1 MVAVINSGTS
11 IRGAFLY
18 NESKVQEGVADC
30 LMAVNYPMDLEDMTE
45 KMRLNMLLK
54 MAERNPA
61 VKRNCIH
68 ISLNFAPEEQHSRE
82 FLKELAQEY
91 MDRIGFGDQPFLL
104 YQHYDSG
111 HPHVHILTT
120 TVRHDGIRIETNNI
134 GKILSEPARKEMEI
148 KYGLVKAEDH
158 KKELFQPKAI
168 NPAVVQYGKVS
179 SKRAISSILSS
190 VLNSYK
196 YTSLAELN
204 ALLQLY
210 NVTAQRGDE
219 DSRMYKNKGLTYR
232 IINKEGKP
240 ISTPIKASAFHQ
252 KALLKD
258 IEARFLRN
266 DVERQ
271 KHKAKARVTI
281 DKCLRTSVA
290 GIEKL
295 AGILKKEGIDLVLR
309 RNKDGFIYGVTCI
322 DHRTKSIFNGSDL
335 GKQFSAAAILERCR
349 QNEVQ
354 SETHIIS
361 NIREKVNN
369 KEEKHKQ
376 QTHNPH
382 NDPSQG
388 SGPEQKGNAEKT
400 LIEQLMQAEYSSNY
414 LPFELRKSPKKKKKK
429 SKHL

>member
-11 IRGAFLY
+11 IKGAFIY

-30 LMAVNYPMDLEDMTE
+30 LMAVNYPMDLKDMTE
-45 KMRLNMLLK
+45 NMRLNMLLK
-54 MAERNPA
+54 MAERNTA

-68 ISLNFAPEEQHSRE
+68 ISLNFAPEEQHSKE

-91 MDRIGFGDQPFLL
+91 MERIGFGQQPFLL

-120 TVRHDGIRIETNNI
+120 TIRADGVRIETNNI
-134 GKILSEPARKEMEI
+134 GKNLSERARKEMEI
-148 KYGLVKAEDH
+148 KHGLVKAEDH

-168 NPAVVQYGKVS
+168 NPGIVQYGKVS
-179 SKRAISSILSS
+179 TKRAISSILSS

-219 DSRMYKNKGLTYR
+219 DSRMYKNKGLVYR
-232 IINKEGKP
+232 VINQEGKP
-240 ISTPIKASAFHQ
+240 VSTPIKAGSFHQ

-266 DVERQ
+266 DVGRQ
-271 KHKAKARVTI
+271 QYKTKARVAI
-281 DKCLRTSVA
+281 DKSLRTSVTC
-290 GIEKL
+290 IEKL
-295 AGILKKEGIDLVLR
+295 AEKLSKEGVDLILR
-309 RNKDGFIYGVTCI
+309 RNRDGFIYGVTCI

-335 GKQFSAAAILERCR
+335 GKQYSAAALLERCG
-349 QNEVQ
+349 QNAVQ
-354 SETHIIS
+354 AGALIFPTM
-361 NIREKVNN
+361 EKTANN
-369 KEEKHKQ
+369 EEKHQ
-376 QTHNPH
+376 QPAPKTHKSTAQFN
-382 NDPSQG
+382 
-388 SGPEQKGNAEKT
+388 GPEQIDNAEKT

-414 LPFELRKSPKKKKKK
+414 LPFELRKGPKKKKKK